1 MSTEEKVSALQE
13 NISRKGNN
21 SYYYAHGA
29 KIDGPAW
36 DGKEEPRLL
45 KSSVISSESTKK
57 MVSAFESF
65 SWLDGSKSVKIFI
78 DFESASSVD
87 DDKIT
92 LKSTEKSIE
101 FKAIVGDK
109 EHVFIISQLHKSIS
123 GATYKKKSD
132 KFVLILKK
140 VEEEEDWINL
150 KETS

>member
-1 MSTEEKVSALQE
+1 LMSTEEKVSALQE

-92 LKSTEKSIE
+92 LVFYTFYITLFINSFNII
-101 FKAIVGDK
+101 FRKA
-109 EHVFIISQLHKSIS
+109 
-123 GATYKKKSD
+123 
-132 KFVLILKK
+132 LKRALNSK
-140 VEEEEDWINL
+140 L
-150 KETS
+150 